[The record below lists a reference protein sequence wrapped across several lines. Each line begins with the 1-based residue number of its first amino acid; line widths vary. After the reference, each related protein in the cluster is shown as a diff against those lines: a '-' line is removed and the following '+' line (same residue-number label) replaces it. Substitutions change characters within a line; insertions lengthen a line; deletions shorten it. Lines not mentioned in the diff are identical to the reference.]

1 MVRPPT
7 NSTVPKG
14 STVEII
20 CVAYGQ
26 PLPSIVWSRNDVANF
41 SNLSSSTSNTVAH
54 VYSEVVRYGGIHF
67 YKSILQICNISVE
80 DDNIYQCI
88 AGNNVGTN
96 DSITFSLHVQVQNAS
111 GSNIVVTFIIIFFI
125 NRNW

>member
-1 MVRPPT
+1 MVRPPE

-26 PLPSIVWSRNDVANF
+26 PLPSIVWSRSDVANF
-41 SNLSSSTSNTVAH
+41 SDLSSTSNTVAH
-54 VYSEVVRYGGIHF
+54 VYSEVVRYGSVH
-67 YKSILQICNISVE
+67 YLKSILQICKISAE

-88 AGNNVGTN
+88 ASNNVGTN
-96 DSITFSLHVQVQNAS
+96 DSITFSLQVKNTLGNNS
-111 GSNIVVTFIIIFFI
+111 IIPYTIMICFI
-125 NRNW
+125 NSK